1 MTEKNTEKERSELK
15 KLYKILSPIKSEY
28 INCFGYLVSSAFNEV
43 IHDPEKLSEYIR
55 LMKKS
60 VEDKHDYIA
69 DHYHIDM
76 DKYMEYDPICIGLK
90 NP

>member
-15 KLYKILSPIKSEY
+15 KLYKILLPIKSEY

-43 IHDPEKLSEYIR
+43 INDPEKLSEYIR

-76 DKYMEYDPICIGLK
+76 DKYMQNDPICID
-90 NP
+90 